1 MGGGSLS
8 DQQLKEFDEYLSNSG
23 VSQPAADDAGVAP
36 VRPDPPAP
44 APSSP
49 RPAPPIQ
56 RPIPSPTPPPV
67 PAPAPDPD
75 PDPEDESEEQSPPPA
90 PAPVSAPEPEVE
102 SEPEVDYA
110 PEPTASSDG
119 YESYLDDIITLHEQK
134 ADDILDLLDKIDAKS
149 HKDIV
154 ADLVDEM
161 QYQKGVIRR
170 EQEQADNLKQLLKL
184 AADATK

>member
-1 MGGGSLS
+1 MGGGNLS

-23 VSQPAADDAGVAP
+23 VKQPAADDATDDVA
-36 VRPDPPAP
+36 DQPAQ
-44 APSSP
+44 
-49 RPAPPIQ
+49 PAPPPPPAS
-56 RPIPSPTPPPV
+56 RPAPV
-67 PAPAPDPD
+67 PAPAPE
-75 PDPEDESEEQSPPPA
+75 PEVEEEEPEPA
-90 PAPVSAPEPEVE
+90 PAPALEPEPAPV
-102 SEPEVDYA
+102 SPPPVD
-110 PEPTASSDG
+110 D
-119 YESYLDDIITLHEQK
+119 ESYLDDIITLHEQK

-170 EQEQADNLKQLLKL
+170 EQEQADNLKQLFRL